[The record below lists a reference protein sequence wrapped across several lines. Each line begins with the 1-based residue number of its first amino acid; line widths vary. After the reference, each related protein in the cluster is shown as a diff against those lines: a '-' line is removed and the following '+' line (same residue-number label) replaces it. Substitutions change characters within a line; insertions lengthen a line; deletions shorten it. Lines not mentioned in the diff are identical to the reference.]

1 MKKLKKKVF
10 IIISLVFISTTIGMA
25 ALNISEI
32 LNNWYKNEFNNST
45 NRVTNNYE
53 DKLYNDIFTQMYDL
67 TKTIIDNAKT
77 ELQSF
82 TNQQIPLKNADI
94 FETAGVYI
102 NQIRNSTI
110 EILNIIKTDYS
121 QFQNSEENRIKL
133 ELDEFEKQCIE
144 ELTGSFNNEVNN
156 FKNDAETSKKESVDN
171 LKTVIENAKS
181 EINLKIEENE
191 KKTYENLKEF
201 IDNSIEERKKEM
213 ENTTLSFVNQK
224 NEELDS
230 TAGAIV
236 SVAKGNI
243 DDLVNN
249 INK

>member
-102 NQIRNSTI
+102 NQIRNSKI